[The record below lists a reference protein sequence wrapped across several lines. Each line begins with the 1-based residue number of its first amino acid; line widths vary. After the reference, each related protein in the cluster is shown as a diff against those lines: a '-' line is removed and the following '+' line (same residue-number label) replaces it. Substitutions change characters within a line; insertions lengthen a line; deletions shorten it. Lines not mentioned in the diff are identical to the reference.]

1 MNEIY
6 QNKSNTNSSTFNMK
20 HISKSLDVFLP
31 NRWTSS
37 GSYGN
42 TKQWTTLK
50 DLFSLMSLRKH
61 MKKHLLQ
68 CYESRLTEAGE
79 IQKFINFHHIKRSK
93 REKNDTAEEGWS
105 FPRNSNLLKGE
116 AKNV

>member
-50 DLFSLMSLRKH
+50 DLFLDVVEETHEEALVTVLRIKVNR
-61 MKKHLLQ
+61 
-68 CYESRLTEAGE
+68 SR
-79 IQKFINFHHIKRSK
+79 
-93 REKNDTAEEGWS
+93 
-105 FPRNSNLLKGE
+105 RNSEIYKFPSH
-116 AKNV
+116 